1 MKTQAN
7 AEEHSRVAT
16 IENELRILREQHAA
30 EMQALREDI
39 KAAKERDA
47 GMAAKELAE
56 VLSRALESPAAR
68 IEAADPRTQALRD
81 QEETDRKC
89 DAAAK
94 KMIEPYRLLLTG
106 QTPFW
111 VSAMEPGKPDKDM
124 QNPPAKPMPGM
135 TRLVYADSEA
145 LAIAKWERFMGIEE
159 PRIFG
164 LSKYSLGVYPQ
175 AIEATPEE
183 AEPVR
188 KRAMEHVERVS
199 SGTQIDVLMIAAG
212 DRAFQARLPKPEI
225 QTLEKMLS
233 D

>member
-1 MKTQAN
+1 MAK
-7 AEEHSRVAT
+7 EHSADDRVALL
-16 IENELRILREQHAA
+16 ERELQLTRETHAA
-30 EMQALREDI
+30 ELAAIRADI
-39 KAAKERDA
+39 KAARERDT

-56 VLSRALESPAAR
+56 VLAKALESPAAR
-68 IEAADPRTQALRD
+68 IEAADPRTQAIRD

-94 KMIEPYRLLLTG
+94 KMIEPYRVLLDG
-106 QTPFW
+106 QTPYW
-111 VSAMEPGKPDKDM
+111 VSAMEPGKPDKNM

-135 TRLVYADSEA
+135 TRLVYAESEA
-145 LAIAKWERFMGIEE
+145 LAIAKWEKHMGIQE

-188 KRAMEHVERVS
+188 KRAMEYVERVS
-199 SGTQIDVLMIAAG
+199 SPTQIDVLMIAAG
-212 DRAFQARLPKPEI
+212 DRAFQVRLPKPEI
-225 QTLEKMLS
+225 ETLEKMLA